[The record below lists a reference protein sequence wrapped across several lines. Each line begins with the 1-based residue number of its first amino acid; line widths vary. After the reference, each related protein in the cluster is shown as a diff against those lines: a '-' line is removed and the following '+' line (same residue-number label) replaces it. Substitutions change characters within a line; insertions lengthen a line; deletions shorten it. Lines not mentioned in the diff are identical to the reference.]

1 MNVSGPKVVGGTK
14 DNPLRSRTVNV
25 SPSAA
30 STTPPRQPRRDNA
43 FRYALTIP
51 TLVALLLIIAFPLAF
66 ALYVSM
72 HDYDLTKGGIGEY
85 VGFANYARTLGN
97 DVFATAAK
105 NTLVL
110 SVSVVV
116 LELLVALGL
125 SLLLNTPG
133 LRFRNVYLAILLI
146 PLLISPIAVGLIW
159 RLLLHPD
166 LGAINWAL
174 GLVGLPKQEWLSGST
189 TAMPTIVGVD
199 VWHETSLMLV
209 IILAGLTSLPRDPIE
224 AASVDGAN
232 GWQTFWTVTLPLL
245 MPVLLVAVLIRMI
258 AAMKTYDL
266 IYILTRGGPGSA
278 TETISYSIWKNA
290 FTSLDMGRS
299 AAASFLLLIVIL
311 ALTVVLVRVMDVGR
325 DV

>member
-1 MNVSGPKVVGGTK
+1 ME
-14 DNPLRSRTVNV
+14 
-25 SPSAA
+25 SA
-30 STTPPRQPRRDNA
+30 
-43 FRYALTIP
+43 RYT
-51 TLVALLLIIAFPLAF
+51 
-66 ALYVSM
+66 
-72 HDYDLTKGGIGEY
+72 GIE
-85 VGFANYARTLGN
+85 NYARTIGDELIAN
-97 DVFATAAK
+97 AAR
-105 NTLVL
+105 NTVILA
-110 SVSVVV
+110 VSVVAIEMV
-116 LELLVALGL
+116 IALGL
-125 SLLLNTPG
+125 SVLLNQPG

-159 RLLLHPD
+159 RLLLHAD
-166 LGAINWAL
+166 LGAVNWAL
-174 GLVGLPKQEWLSGST
+174 GLVGLPKQEWLSGQA

-199 VWHETSLMLV
+199 VWHETSLMIV
-209 IILAGLTSLPRDPIE
+209 IILAGLTALPRDPIE
-224 AASVDGAN
+224 AAAVDGAN
-232 GWQTFWTVTLPLL
+232 RWQAFWTVTLPLL